1 MADLSRVAEAIPGG
15 GIRKYRG
22 RVVTDGG
29 VRKVEVGGSLL
40 LATWADPLVVDDGDV
55 VDVEVT
61 GSGQGGAGVHVPSR
75 TTLQPRPKTGT
86 VTEVPSSSPTIVVSA
101 GGVSYDAE
109 FIGTYAVN
117 DKVHLDWGAGRPR
130 VIGKVTTTA
139 PPVTAVAPEPVA
151 PPPVQS
157 GEASAA
163 ANHSNTLW
171 GPGGWGSWAGGGENV
186 YQGDYGSGP
195 LSGAWFYGTPFSNLA
210 GKTITRVRFRT
221 GQRRAVGSN
230 NAAATFHFYAH
241 NSPSLP
247 GGDVARVAGPFDVV
261 IAPGQG
267 PTWID
272 LPAEFGAHI
281 VGGGGVA
288 IYGDPYAGMTGRL
301 QQVDSGALIL
311 NWQG

>member
-15 GIRKYRG
+15 GVRKYRG
-22 RVVTDGG
+22 IVVTDGG
-29 VRKVEVGGSLL
+29 VRKVSVGGQLL

-55 VDVEVT
+55 VDVEVS
-61 GSGQGGAGVHVPSR
+61 GSGQGGAGTHVPSR
-75 TTLQPRPKTGT
+75 TTLQPRPKTAT
-86 VTEVPSSSPTIVVSA
+86 VTAVPASSPTIVVEDSA
-101 GGVSYDAE
+101 GVSYDAE
-109 FIGTYAVN
+109 FIGSYAVN

-130 VIGKVTTTA
+130 VIGRVTTTA
-139 PPVTAVAPEPVA
+139 PPEAVYVPPPP
-151 PPPVQS
+151 PPPVSS

-163 ANHSNTLW
+163 ANHSDTLW

-186 YQGDYGSGP
+186 FQGSYGSGP
-195 LSGAWFYGTPFSNLA
+195 LSGAWFYGTPFSGLA

-221 GQRRAVGSN
+221 GQRRSVGGYNSP
-230 NAAATFHFYAH
+230 ATFHFYAH

-247 GGDVARVAGPFDVV
+247 GGDVSRVAGPFDVS

-272 LPAEFGAHI
+272 LPASWGATLV
-281 VGGGGVA
+281 VGGGIA
-288 IYGDPYAGMTGRL
+288 IYGEPYAAMNGRL
-301 QQVDSGALIL
+301 VQVDSGALIL